1 MPVVTFQITREGCTP
16 GSAVVTG
23 QQKAALIDGATKL
36 LRDVLNKPEDS
47 TFVIITEVEKEN
59 WGWGG
64 LPIDWYREKKSSA
77 SETHACCCCG

>member
-1 MPVVTFQITREGCTP
+1 MPVVTFQITREGCLP
-16 GSAVVTG
+16 GSSVVTP
-23 QQKAALIDGATKL
+23 QQKAALIDGATRL

-77 SETHACCCCG
+77 SAAHACGFCS

>member
-16 GSAVVTG
+16 GSLAVTP
-23 QQKAALIDGATKL
+23 QQKAELIEGATRL
-36 LRDVLNKPEDS
+36 LRIVLNKPEDS

-64 LPIDWYREKKSSA
+64 LPIDWYRERKA
-77 SETHACCCCG
+77 LPSEARSGCCCG